1 VTKEADAAEIVPLTP
16 READVLALLRTGE
29 SNADIGRRL
38 SISGVTVKTHIR
50 GLMAKLDAPDR
61 TAVVAPAFDL
71 ALLKAA
77 RPERR

>member
-1 VTKEADAAEIVPLTP
+1 MTKEADAAEIVPLTP

-38 SISGVTVKTHIR
+38 SISVTVKTHIR
-50 GLMAKLDAPDR
+50 GLMAKLDAPGR
-61 TAVVAPAFDL
+61 TAVVARAFDL